1 MGITTTILK
10 PRLVLFLCDLKQ
22 HHTKVA
28 DDLVVVL
35 QIKPE
40 LGQKQ
45 VVIGMS
51 GEGRFLAEGCLGRVL
66 DNVQAQSLVEEV
78 GKEKEVKP
86 RDLA

>member
-1 MGITTTILK
+1 MGITTMILK
-10 PRLVLFLCDLKQ
+10 PRLALFLCDLKQ

-28 DDLVVVL
+28 DNVGVVL

-51 GEGRFLAEGCLGRVL
+51 GEGRFLAEGFLDRVL
-66 DNVQAQSLVEEV
+66 GNAQSLDEV

-86 RDLA
+86 RVLG